1 MNNSTCRNEC
11 LNYLSMIK
19 STDNFEMQNELI
31 DKINWTIDSQISK
44 IEYDINNLEYYLKC
58 KNLLRICTILRRR
71 ILYDVWIYRCKG
83 TTQKG

>member
-58 KNLLRICTILRRR
+58 KKEDIEIYNWLLNELEKIK
-71 ILYDVWIYRCKG
+71 VGK
-83 TTQKG
+83 

>member
-58 KNLLRICTILRRR
+58 KKEDIEIYNWLLNELEKIK
-71 ILYDVWIYRCKG
+71 VGNK
-83 TTQKG
+83 

>member
-58 KNLLRICTILRRR
+58 KKEDIEIYNWLLNELEKI
-71 ILYDVWIYRCKG
+71 
-83 TTQKG
+83 